1 VPPMTEAVSDTPT
14 RRARVAPL
22 LAEALRAFLAATI
35 ALAILWA
42 AYVLAWPLTID
53 VGGNDHRFVRGFHE
67 PEQLG
72 GRSMRWTDGDSTLLL
87 PRPPAGVPSVLALA
101 LLDSRPERSAP
112 PVVRLIIDD
121 TEVTSLILRDYLPR
135 NYHILLP
142 SRLSASDVMQVDL
155 LSDAPLIVSDGR
167 HLGVVVFDARLIPQ
181 GGALLLPC
189 LWLALCALGI
199 GAVTYAA
206 LRLAGAG
213 SRAALLSTVAGAALI
228 ALGIVARSLEVLP
241 YLEHFVALA
250 AIACLGVL
258 IIRLLVPLTPVA
270 SGRPGGSGARLLVAG
285 EHAAIVL
292 AVAYWMAVLYQ
303 RFMVWNGATSLGP
316 SSWTVGVGVA
326 LAGALGSGW
335 PLWWVLRGRRLP
347 PGEGRTRGARIA
359 LVALAAA
366 AGLHLGWS
374 LWYAFTRQAP
384 DFWILFRGARAWVN
398 GGSLYDLEAV
408 ATNHFGHVFKV
419 PPFYGMFF
427 VPLVRAFDGQ
437 SVLVAH
443 RVINVALIIATAL
456 LWLRMWRL
464 PLLSLSAAALLIVF
478 NFRPLADTIA
488 FGQIDLVLLF
498 ALTAALWALRAERDG
513 LAGALVALG
522 ALFKLYP
529 VALLAFFVLKRRWAG
544 LWGFALG
551 MLLFNALAVAVMGWE
566 MHRVYLFEVLPK
578 IGGTTAWIENQTLSG
593 FVARLAVS
601 PMSATIFQDQTLR
614 LLGTALSASA
624 ALVVCALALIPTD
637 GRSPAFALQYGLF
650 LLLMVLCVP
659 AAWMHYQT
667 LLVLPFAAML
677 LHLQGRRAPL
687 GFLLALGLSFA
698 LIAYGNQWSFFNGTV
713 TGVLSLLGISYKLY
727 GMLLLG
733 FLSGAALLATRR
745 PAVAASS
752 ERVAASGEAPVGLT
766 PGG

>member
-1 VPPMTEAVSDTPT
+1 MKAASDTSIGKVT
-14 RRARVAPL
+14 VARL
-22 LAEALRAFLAATI
+22 LPEALRALLAAVI
-35 ALAILWA
+35 ALALLWA
-42 AYVLAWPLTID
+42 AYAVAWPLTID

-67 PEQLG
+67 PEQLA

-87 PRPPAGVPSVLALA
+87 PRPPAGAPSVLELA
-101 LLDSRPERSAP
+101 LLDSRPERSDSL
-112 PVVRLIIDD
+112 VVRLNVDGI
-121 TEVTSLILRDYLPR
+121 EVTSLVLRGYLPR

-142 SRLSASDVMQVDL
+142 PRLSARGVVQVRL
-155 LSDAPLIVSDGR
+155 QSDAPLIVSDGR
-167 HLGVVVFDARLIPQ
+167 HLGVVVFDATLIPQ
-181 GGALLLPC
+181 RSPLLLPGP
-189 LWLALCALGI
+189 WLALCALGT
-199 GAVTYAA
+199 GALSYAT

-213 SRAALLSTVAGAALI
+213 SRLALASICAGVTLV
-228 ALGIVARSLEVLP
+228 ALGVAMRPLEVLP
-241 YLEHFVALA
+241 YLAHFAAVA
-250 AIACLGVL
+250 AIACLGLL
-258 IIRLLVPLTPVA
+258 IVRLIVPLAPV
-270 SGRPGGSGARLLVAG
+270 RPGHPDGSGARLLVAG

-303 RFMVWNGATSLGP
+303 RFMVWDGATALGP
-316 SSWTVGVGVA
+316 SPWTVGVGVA
-326 LAGALGSGW
+326 LAGGLGLGW
-335 PLWWVLRGRRLP
+335 PLWWAVRGRRLP
-347 PGEGRTRGARIA
+347 PGEGRTRGAQIA
-359 LVALAAA
+359 LVLLAGA
-366 AGLHLGWS
+366 AGAHLGWS

-408 ATNHFGHVFKV
+408 TTNHFGHVFKV

-437 SVLVAH
+437 SVLLAH
-443 RVINVALIIATAL
+443 RVMNVALIIATAL

-464 PLLSLSAAALLIVF
+464 PLISLGAAGVLIVF

-498 ALTAALWALRAERDG
+498 VLTAALWALREGRDG

-529 VALLAFFVLKRRWAG
+529 VVLLAFFVLKRRWAG

-551 MLLFNALAVAVMGWE
+551 MLLFNGMAVAVMGWE
-566 MHRVYLFEVLPK
+566 MHRVYLFDVLPK

-593 FVARLAVS
+593 FIARLAAS

-614 LLGTALSASA
+614 LLGTALSATV

-637 GRSPAFALQYGLF
+637 RRSPAFALQYGLF

-659 AAWMHYQT
+659 AAWMHYET
-667 LLVLPFAAML
+667 LLVVPFAALL
-677 LHLQGRRAPL
+677 LHLQGRQAPL
-687 GFLLALGLSFA
+687 GRLLALGLSFA

-733 FLSGAALLATRR
+733 LLSGAALVAARR
-745 PAVAASS
+745 PVVAAPS
-752 ERVAASGEAPVGLT
+752 ERAAAATEAPVGVT

>member
-1 VPPMTEAVSDTPT
+1 MMKPVSDPPAGKTVL
-14 RRARVAPL
+14 ARL
-22 LAEALRAFLAATI
+22 LAEVPRVFLAAAI
-35 ALAILWA
+35 VLALLWA
-42 AYVLAWPLTID
+42 ASAMVWPLAID
-53 VGGNDHRFVRGFHE
+53 VGGNDHRFARGFHE

-72 GRSMRWTDGDSTLLL
+72 GRSMRWTDGDSTLLV
-87 PRPPAGVPSVLALA
+87 PQPPAGAPSVLELT
-101 LLDSRPERSAP
+101 LLDSRPERP
-112 PVVRLIIDD
+112 DPLIVRLLVDD
-121 TEVTSLILRDYLPR
+121 AEATSLLLQGYFPR
-135 NYHILLP
+135 RYQVLLP
-142 SRLSASDVMQVDL
+142 ARLSASGVVKARLQ
-155 LSDAPLIVSDGR
+155 SDAPLIVSDGR
-167 HLGVVVFDARLIPQ
+167 RLGVVVFDARLMPQ
-181 GGALLLPC
+181 RGALLPGP
-189 LWLALCALGI
+189 WLALCALGI
-199 GAVTYAA
+199 GAFAYVA

-213 SRAALLSTVAGAALI
+213 SRLALASPCAAAALI
-228 ALGIVARSLEVLP
+228 ALGVALRPLEVLP
-241 YLEHFVALA
+241 YLGHFA
-250 AIACLGVL
+250 AIAIVACLGVL
-258 IIRLLVPLTPVA
+258 IVRLIVPLAPA
-270 SGRPGGSGARLLVAG
+270 GDRPPRKSEARLLVAG

-303 RFMVWNGATSLGP
+303 QFMVWDGAAALGP
-316 SSWTVGVGVA
+316 SPWTVGVGVA
-326 LAGALGSGW
+326 LAGALGIGW

-347 PGEGRTRGARIA
+347 PGAGRTRSAQIA
-359 LVALAAA
+359 LVVLAGA
-366 AGLHLGWS
+366 AGAHLGWS

-427 VPLVRAFDGQ
+427 VPMARAFDGQ

-443 RVINVALIIATAL
+443 RVMNVALIIATAL
-456 LWLRMWRL
+456 LWLRMWRI
-464 PLLSLSAAALLIVF
+464 PLISLSAAALLIVF

-498 ALTAALWALRAERDG
+498 VLTAALWALREGRDG

-522 ALFKLYP
+522 TLFKLYP
-529 VALLAFFVLKRRWAG
+529 VILLVFFVLKRRRAG

-551 MLLFNALAVAVMGWE
+551 MLLFNGLAIAVMGWE
-566 MHRVYLFEVLPK
+566 MHRVYLFDVLPK

-593 FVARLAVS
+593 FIARLAVS

-614 LLGTALSASA
+614 LLGTALSAGV
-624 ALVVCALALIPTD
+624 ALAVCALALIPFD
-637 GRSPAFALQYGLF
+637 RRSPAFALQYGLF

-659 AAWMHYQT
+659 AAWMHYET
-667 LLVLPFAAML
+667 LLVIPFAAML
-677 LHLQGRRAPL
+677 LHLWGQRTPL
-687 GFLLALGLSFA
+687 GYALALGLSFA

-733 FLSGAALLATRR
+733 FLSGAALLAARR
-745 PAVAASS
+745 PVVAAPS
-752 ERVAASGEAPVGLT
+752 ERAAAAGEAPVSVT

>member
-1 VPPMTEAVSDTPT
+1 MTKSVSNTLTRTAQVVPWA
-14 RRARVAPL
+14 
-22 LAEALRAFLAATI
+22 AEALRAFLSATI

-42 AYVLAWPLTID
+42 AYAFAWPLTID
-53 VGGNDHRFVRGFHE
+53 VGGNDHRFVWGFHE

-87 PRPPAGVPSVLALA
+87 PRPPAGVSSVLALT
-101 LLDSRPERSAP
+101 LLDSRPERAVP
-112 PVVRLIIDD
+112 LVVRLIIDE
-121 TEVTSLILRDYLPR
+121 TEVTSLVLHDYLPR
-135 NYHILLP
+135 KYHLLLP

-155 LSDAPLIVSDGR
+155 QSDAPFIVSDGR
-167 HLGVVVFDARLIPQ
+167 HLGVVVFDARLMPQ

-189 LWLALCALGI
+189 FWLALCALSI
-199 GAVTYAA
+199 GVVSYAA
-206 LRLAGAG
+206 LRLASAG
-213 SRAALLSTVAGAALI
+213 SRMALLSIVAGTALI
-228 ALGIVARSLEVLP
+228 ALGVAARPLEVLP

-270 SGRPGGSGARLLVAG
+270 PGRPGGSGVLVAG

-292 AVAYWMAVLYQ
+292 AVVYWMAVLYQ

-316 SSWTVGVGVA
+316 SSWTIGVGMA
-326 LAGALGSGW
+326 LAGTLGLGW
-335 PLWWVLRGRRLP
+335 PLWWGLRGRWLP

-359 LVALAAA
+359 LVVLAAT

-384 DFWILFRGARAWVN
+384 DFWILFRGVRAWVN

-443 RVINVALIIATAL
+443 RVMNVTLFIATVL
-456 LWLRMWRL
+456 IWLQMWRL
-464 PLLSLSAAALLIVF
+464 PPLSLNAVALLIVF

-498 ALTAALWALRAERDG
+498 VLTAALWALRAGRDG

-529 VALLAFFVLKRRWAG
+529 VVLLAFFVLKRRWAG

-551 MLLFNALAVAVMGWE
+551 MLLFNALAIAVMGWE

-578 IGGTTAWIENQTLSG
+578 IGGTTAWIENQTISG

-601 PMSATIFQDQTLR
+601 PMSATIFQDQMLR
-614 LLGTALSASA
+614 LLGIALSASV
-624 ALVVCALALIPTD
+624 ALVVCALALIPAD

-677 LHLQGRRAPL
+677 LYLRGRRAPL

-733 FLSGAALLATRR
+733 FLSGVALLTTRR
-745 PAVAASS
+745 PVVAASS
-752 ERVAASGEAPVGLT
+752 ERVAASGEAPVGVT

>member
-1 VPPMTEAVSDTPT
+1 MVTL
-14 RRARVAPL
+14 ARS
-22 LAEALRAFLAATI
+22 LAEALRALLAAAI
-35 ALAILWA
+35 ALALLWA
-42 AYVLAWPLTID
+42 ASAVVWPLTIN

-67 PEQLG
+67 PEQSVWG
-72 GRSMRWTDGDSTLLL
+72 SMRWTDGDSTLLL
-87 PRPPAGVPSVLALA
+87 PRPPTGAPSVLELT
-101 LLDSRPERSAP
+101 LLDSRPERTDP
-112 PVVRLIIDD
+112 LIVRLTVDEA
-121 TEVTSLILRDYLPR
+121 EVTALVLQGYFPR
-135 NYHILLP
+135 SYRVLLP
-142 SRLSASDVMQVDL
+142 SQFSARGVMQVRL
-155 LSDAPLIVSDGR
+155 QSDAPLVVNDGR
-167 HLGVVVFDARLIPQ
+167 HLGVVVFDTTLIPLR
-181 GGALLLPC
+181 GASLPGP
-189 LWLALCALGI
+189 WLALCAIGI
-199 GAVTYAA
+199 GALTYAT

-213 SRAALLSTVAGAALI
+213 SRLALISTGIGAALI
-228 ALGIVARSLEVLP
+228 ALGVAARPLEVLP
-241 YLEHFVALA
+241 YPGHFAAVA
-250 AIACLGVL
+250 AIACLGVSIVRL
-258 IIRLLVPLTPVA
+258 IVPLA
-270 SGRPGGSGARLLVAG
+270 SVDPGHPAGSGARLLVAG
-285 EHAAIVL
+285 EHAAIAL
-292 AVAYWMAVLYQ
+292 AIAYWMAVLYQ
-303 RFMVWNGATSLGP
+303 RFMVWDGATALGP
-316 SSWTVGVGVA
+316 SPWTVGVGVG
-326 LAGALGSGW
+326 LAGALGVGW

-359 LVALAAA
+359 LVVLAVA
-366 AGLHLGWS
+366 AGTHLGWS

-437 SVLVAH
+437 SVLLAH
-443 RVINVALIIATAL
+443 RVMNVVLIIATAL

-464 PLLSLSAAALLIVF
+464 PLISLSTAAVLIVF

-498 ALTAALWALRAERDG
+498 VLTMALWALREERDG

-529 VALLAFFVLKRRWAG
+529 VVLLAFFVLKRRWAG

-551 MLLFNALAVAVMGWE
+551 MLLFNGIAVAVMGWE
-566 MHRVYLFEVLPK
+566 VHRVYLFDVLPK
-578 IGGTTAWIENQTLSG
+578 IGGTTSWIENQTLSG
-593 FVARLAVS
+593 FIARLAAS

-614 LLGTALSASA
+614 LLGTALSASV
-624 ALVVCALALIPTD
+624 ALVVCALALIPAD
-637 GRSPAFALQYGLF
+637 RRSPAFALQYGLF

-659 AAWMHYQT
+659 AAWMHYET
-667 LLVLPFAAML
+667 LLVIPFAALL
-677 LHLQGRRAPL
+677 LHLWGQQAPL
-687 GFLLALGLSFA
+687 GYLLVLGLSFA

-733 FLSGAALLATRR
+733 FLSGAALLAARR
-745 PAVAASS
+745 PVVVAPN
-752 ERVAASGEAPVGLT
+752 ERATASGEAPVGVT

>member
-1 VPPMTEAVSDTPT
+1 MVTL
-14 RRARVAPL
+14 ARS
-22 LAEALRAFLAATI
+22 LAEALRALLAAAI
-35 ALAILWA
+35 ALALLWA
-42 AYVLAWPLTID
+42 ASAVVWPLTIN
-53 VGGNDHRFVRGFHE
+53 VGGNDHRFARGFHE
-67 PEQLG
+67 PEQLH
-72 GRSMRWTDGDSTLLL
+72 GRTMRWTDGDSTLLL
-87 PRPPAGVPSVLALA
+87 PRPPAGASSVLELT
-101 LLDSRPERSAP
+101 LLDSRPERTDP
-112 PVVRLIIDD
+112 LIVRLTVDD
-121 TEVTSLILRDYLPR
+121 TEVTALVLQGYFPR
-135 NYHILLP
+135 SYRVLLP
-142 SRLSASDVMQVDL
+142 SQFSARGVMQVRL
-155 LSDAPLIVSDGR
+155 QSDAPLVVNDGR
-167 HLGVVVFDARLIPQ
+167 HLGVVVFDATLIPQ
-181 GGALLLPC
+181 RGTLMPGP
-189 LWLALCALGI
+189 WLALCALGI
-199 GAVTYAA
+199 GVFTYAT
-206 LRLAGAG
+206 LRLAGTG
-213 SRAALLSTVAGAALI
+213 SRLALASIGVSTALI
-228 ALGIVARSLEVLP
+228 ALGVAARPLEVLP
-241 YLEHFVALA
+241 YLGHFAAVA
-250 AIACLGVL
+250 AIACLGVFVVRL
-258 IIRLLVPLTPVA
+258 IVPLIPVN
-270 SGRPGGSGARLLVAG
+270 PGSPAGSGARLLVAG

-292 AVAYWMAVLYQ
+292 AIAYWMVVLYQ
-303 RFMVWNGATSLGP
+303 RFMVWDGATALGP
-316 SSWTVGVGVA
+316 SPWTVGVGLA
-326 LAGALGSGW
+326 LAGALGVGW

-359 LVALAAA
+359 LVVLAVA
-366 AGLHLGWS
+366 AGTHLGWS

-384 DFWILFRGARAWVN
+384 DFWILFRGVRAWVN

-443 RVINVALIIATAL
+443 RVMNVALIMATAL

-464 PLLSLSAAALLIVF
+464 PLISLSAAAVLIVF

-498 ALTAALWALRAERDG
+498 VLTAALWALREERDG

-529 VALLAFFVLKRRWAG
+529 VVLLAFFVLKRRWAG

-551 MLLFNALAVAVMGWE
+551 MLLFNGIAVAVMGWE
-566 MHRVYLFEVLPK
+566 MYRVYLFDVLPK

-593 FVARLAVS
+593 FIARLAAS

-614 LLGTALSASA
+614 LLGTALSASV
-624 ALVVCALALIPTD
+624 ALAVFALALIPSD
-637 GRSPAFALQYGLF
+637 RRSPAFALQYGLF

-659 AAWMHYQT
+659 AAWMHYET
-667 LLVLPFAAML
+667 LLVIPFAAL
-677 LHLQGRRAPL
+677 LVHLWGRQAPL
-687 GFLLALGLSFA
+687 GYLLALGLSFA

-733 FLSGAALLATRR
+733 FLSGAALLAARR
-745 PAVAASS
+745 PVVAVSS
-752 ERVAASGEAPVGLT
+752 ERATASGEAPVGVT